1 MKTGNSTPDWH
12 LYDFNHAQQQATLLQ
27 LGESDYRTA
36 SFLDQRVEALAK
48 QRRELSL
55 HELQDALGVGARP
68 ARYIFHLGHC
78 GSTLL
83 SRALAASPN
92 VLPLREP
99 LTWRRL
105 AAEPTARHLLP
116 LVLSAHSRVFHPAQ
130 VAMIKA
136 SSVCNRLIEPV
147 LRHHPDSRAILLYVP
162 LETYLAG
169 MLGKLT
175 SPADLSTQAKSRLAD
190 WQTIPGVAS
199 NPGPWAVEDLDTTQL
214 AVLGWLTGMY
224 FLLAA
229 AGSLPRQV
237 LLLDFEALL
246 ADAEASL
253 VHCASFMG
261 AGLEL
266 ERETAEIFAAWPEI
280 STSYSKQPDL
290 PYSAFNRR
298 NTLQRGRSTRRDDIE
313 RGMRWAQALVSGKAK
328 PAGSQSLE
336 LFFS

>member
-1 MKTGNSTPDWH
+1 MNTEISAPAWH
-12 LYDFNHAQQQATLLQ
+12 LYDFNHALQQATLLQ
-27 LGESDYRTA
+27 LGESDYRAA

-48 QRRELSL
+48 QRRELPL
-55 HELQDALGVGARP
+55 HDLQDALGVEARP
-68 ARYIFHLGHC
+68 ARCIFHLGHC

-99 LTWRRL
+99 LTLRRL
-105 AAEPTARHLLP
+105 AAEPAARHLLP
-116 LVLSAHSRVFHPAQ
+116 LVLSAHTRVFHPAQ

-136 SSVCNRLIEPV
+136 SSVCNQLIEPV

-169 MLGKLT
+169 MLGKFT
-175 SPADLSTQAKSRLAD
+175 SPVDLSAQAKSKLAD
-190 WQTIPGVAS
+190 WQAIPGTA
-199 NPGPWAVEDLDTTQL
+199 PLFVEDLDTTQL
-214 AVLGWLTGMY
+214 AVLAWLTSMY

-229 AGSLPRQV
+229 VDTFPRQA
-237 LLLDFEALL
+237 LLLDFEMLL

-261 AGLEL
+261 LGLEL
-266 ERETAEIFAAWPEI
+266 QRETAVILAAWPEI

-298 NTLQRGRSTRRDDIE
+298 KTLQRGRSTRRDDIK
-313 RGMRWAQALVSGKAK
+313 RGMNWAKALVSATSK

>member
-1 MKTGNSTPDWH
+1 MNTEISAPAWH
-12 LYDFNHAQQQATLLQ
+12 LYDFNHALQQATLLQ
-27 LGESDYRTA
+27 LGESDYRAA

-48 QRRELSL
+48 QRRELPL
-55 HELQDALGVGARP
+55 HDLQDALGVEARP
-68 ARYIFHLGHC
+68 ARCIFHLGHC

-99 LTWRRL
+99 LTLRRL
-105 AAEPTARHLLP
+105 ASDPAARHLLP
-116 LVLSAHSRVFHPAQ
+116 LVLAAHTRVFHPAQ

-136 SSVCNRLIEPV
+136 SSVCNQLIEPV

-169 MLGKLT
+169 MLGKFT
-175 SPADLSTQAKSRLAD
+175 SPVDLSAQAKSKLAD
-190 WQTIPGVAS
+190 WQAIPGTA
-199 NPGPWAVEDLDTTQL
+199 PLFVEDLDTTQL
-214 AVLGWLTGMY
+214 AVLAWLTSMY

-229 AGSLPRQV
+229 IDSFPRQA
-237 LLLDFEALL
+237 LLLDFEMLL

-261 AGLEL
+261 LGLEL
-266 ERETAEIFAAWPEI
+266 QRETAVILAAWPEI

-298 NTLQRGRSTRRDDIE
+298 KTLQRGRSTRGDDIE
-313 RGMRWAQALVSGKAK
+313 RGLSWARSLVSATAK

>member
-1 MKTGNSTPDWH
+1 MKTGISTPAWH
-12 LYDFNHAQQQATLLQ
+12 LYDFDEQQQQAILLE
-27 LGESDYRTA
+27 LGESDYRAA

-48 QRRELSL
+48 QRQELPL
-55 HELQDALGVGARP
+55 AELQNTLGVAARP
-68 ARYIFHLGHC
+68 VRCIFHLGHC

-83 SRALAASPN
+83 SRALAANPN

-99 LTWRRL
+99 LTLRRL
-105 AAEPTARHLLP
+105 AAEPAARHLLP
-116 LVLSAHSRVFHPAQ
+116 LVLSAHTRVFHPAQ

-136 SSVCNRLIEPV
+136 SSVCNQLIDPV

-162 LETYLAG
+162 LETHLAG

-175 SPADLSTQAKSRLAD
+175 SPVDLSAQAKSKLAD
-190 WQTIPGVAS
+190 WRAITGAAPLE
-199 NPGPWAVEDLDTTQL
+199 VEDLDTTQL
-214 AVLGWLTGMY
+214 AVLAWLASMY

-229 AGSLPRQV
+229 AGSFPRQA
-237 LLLDFEALL
+237 LLLDFEEMLV
-246 ADAEASL
+246 DAEASL
-253 VHCASFMG
+253 VRCASFM
-261 AGLEL
+261 EL
-266 ERETAEIFAAWPEI
+266 GPEPQGEINAILAAWPEI

-298 NTLQRGRSTRRDDIE
+298 KTLQRGRATRRDDIK
-313 RGMRWAQALVSGKAK
+313 RGMNWARALASATSK

>member
-1 MKTGNSTPDWH
+1 MNAEISTPAWH
-12 LYDFNHAQQQATLLQ
+12 LYDFDDPQQQSILLQ
-27 LGESDYRTA
+27 LGESDYRAA

-48 QRRELSL
+48 QRRELPL
-55 HELQDALGVGARP
+55 HELQDTLGVATRP
-68 ARYIFHLGHC
+68 ARCIFHLGHC

-99 LTWRRL
+99 LTLRRL
-105 AAEPTARHLLP
+105 AAEPAARHLLP
-116 LVLSAHSRVFHPAQ
+116 LVLSAHTRVFHPAQ

-136 SSVCNRLIEPV
+136 SSVCNQLIDPL

-162 LETYLAG
+162 LETHLAG

-175 SPADLSTQAKSRLAD
+175 SPVDLSAQAKSKLAD
-190 WQTIPGVAS
+190 WRAITGAAPLE
-199 NPGPWAVEDLDTTQL
+199 VEDLDTTQL
-214 AVLGWLTGMY
+214 AVLAWLTSMY

-229 AGSLPRQV
+229 AGSFPQQA
-237 LLLDFEALL
+237 LLLDFEVMLV
-246 ADAEASL
+246 DAEASL
-253 VHCASFMG
+253 VRCASFMG
-261 AGLEL
+261 LGPKLEG
-266 ERETAEIFAAWPEI
+266 ETNAILAAWPEI

-298 NTLQRGRSTRRDDIE
+298 KTLQRGRSTRRDDIK
-313 RGMRWAQALVSGKAK
+313 RGMNWAKALVSATAK

-336 LFFS
+336 QFFS